1 MRNYPG
7 KAVDATLTMDQSSA
21 MGVLYEAN
29 WINAHESIKVPS
41 RFLTQKNLNGISS
54 LGNYQRTLEQI
65 KAIEDKT
72 KDENITKTI
81 RELSGYKP
89 STLRRKNRRQYVEWD
104 GMKDGDVKEKIK
116 LTETGIKNNNNN
128 ISQTAEYNT
137 YNSSNGIKKEKNLK
151 NDKGLRRSQTVIIQD
166 GTLDVKDLF
175 QRKQKLK
182 QQQQQ
187 IQLNCDK
194 SGYVNV
200 KNLNQFCDVNKK
212 LHDYEVIDDFESNSH
227 DYEPVIFKNNI
238 KNNKLIE
245 NRMSSYN
252 SSTEPILISSIR
264 DKKINPVSRNKSVR
278 INSSIS
284 PQKIE
289 NGTSPKTIEVS
300 PIKTH
305 QRSGLKKLIYN
316 TISAGTKYP
325 KEFLK
330 HINSNNNNGAVVV
343 GGVGGGGNDTPQLND
358 IKLKSYSP
366 TRLTTIVSGTTPP
379 SRKPGSSSS
388 QESDDFFSI
397 PRPRLIVPVHTYA
410 RKRRTGN
417 LVADPVETLKN
428 DDEEDKGRFLILYY
442 FVLHYMKNCLYKKK
456 WCTARLGVRTN
467 AIICMLELSRVPIR
481 VKYNDSG

>member
-29 WINAHESIKVPS
+29 WINAHESIKLPS
-41 RFLTQKNLNGISS
+41 RFYNQKNSNGISS

-65 KAIEDKT
+65 KAIEDKS

-116 LTETGIKNNNNN
+116 NTETGIKSV
-128 ISQTAEYNT
+128 SQTAEYNT
-137 YNSSNGIKKEKNLK
+137 YNNSNGTKKDKNLK

-182 QQQQQ
+182 QQQL
-187 IQLNCDK
+187 QLNCDK

-200 KNLNQFCDVNKK
+200 INKNSNKFCDVNKK

-227 DYEPVIFKNNI
+227 DYEPVVFKNNI
-238 KNNKLIE
+238 KNNQLTE
-245 NRMSSYN
+245 NRMSSY
-252 SSTEPILISSIR
+252 TEPILISSIK

-278 INSSIS
+278 INSVS

-289 NGTSPKTIEVS
+289 NGASPKSIELS
-300 PIKTH
+300 PTKTKKDETP
-305 QRSGLKKLIYN
+305 RSGLKKLIYN

-330 HINSNNNNGAVVV
+330 HINSSNNGV
-343 GGVGGGGNDTPQLND
+343 GGGNDTPQLND
-358 IKLKSYSP
+358 SKLNSHSP

-388 QESDDFFSI
+388 QDSDDFFSI

-417 LVADPVETLKN
+417 LVADQVETLKN
-428 DDEEDKGRFLILYY
+428 EEDEDKGMICFNNCTVRNCGVFL
-442 FVLHYMKNCLYKKK
+442 
-456 WCTARLGVRTN
+456 
-467 AIICMLELSRVPIR
+467 
-481 VKYNDSG
+481 